1 MIGWN
6 SWNHFACNINEK
18 LIKQTADIIVATG
31 LAAAGY
37 QYGSTSPI
45 RPVHLTRSSL
55 DLVNLDDCWQ
65 VTRDAQ
71 GIIQADSTAFPSGI
85 PALADYIH
93 SRKLKF
99 GLYSGIPFPFF
110 PARLYLHLKHRCW
123 LQDLRRPTRLA
134 RLRTE
139 RRQHLCF
146 VDSRLSQ
153 VRQLQ
158 HRRVDP
164 RSAIS
169 GDARCSERQWSLH
182 ILLYV
187 WYVLALPSLCSDQS

>member
-1 MIGWN
+1 MEQLEPFCVQYQRETHQANGRHHRRHRSRCCWLSIR
-6 SWNHFACNINEK
+6 F
-18 LIKQTADIIVATG
+18 DVA
-31 LAAAGY
+31 Y
-37 QYGSTSPI
+37 